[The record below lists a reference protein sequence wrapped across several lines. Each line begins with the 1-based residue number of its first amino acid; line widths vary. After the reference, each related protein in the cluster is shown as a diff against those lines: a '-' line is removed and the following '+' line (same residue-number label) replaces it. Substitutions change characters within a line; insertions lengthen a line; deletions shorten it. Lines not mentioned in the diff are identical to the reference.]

1 MIKINYEGRLGNN
14 LIQYAAAYV
23 LAKKTGLRLDSPQ
36 TINYKNIKWATKSS
50 DSTKNLEIDFGSVF
64 NIKPVSGESFD
75 EFIQLNDDNYFKHL
89 KNPTPNKGYRLNGF
103 FQHERLMV
111 DYRDE
116 ILNLYQS
123 PKSDFIPNKND
134 AFVACRL
141 GDCLVRPRTYCTM
154 DYIDHQ
160 LQASRDSCDK
170 VYITSD
176 TIDHPPLVEFIEKY
190 NITPYNNDPLKTILF
205 AKNFNNLILSAGSF
219 SYWIAYLSE
228 ATNVTVFNNQTQDL
242 MVDHTKRDPLQL
254 QNAWN
259 YNKDVNFSL

>member
-1 MIKINYEGRLGNN
+1 MINIQYKGRLGNN

-23 LAKKTGLRLDSPQ
+23 LAKKTGLKLDAPHIRKYMNIGRLK
-36 TINYKNIKWATKSS
+36 TSS
-50 DSTKNLEIDFGSVF
+50 STNDIIETDFGSVF
-64 NIKPVSGESFD
+64 EVNSLSGESFND
-75 EFIQLNDDNYFKHL
+75 FIELTDNNYFEHL

-103 FQHERLMV
+103 FQDERLMV
-111 DYRDE
+111 DYREE
-116 ILNLYQS
+116 ILNLYKL

-134 AFVACRL
+134 AFAACRL
-141 GDCLVRPRTYCTM
+141 GDCLVRPRIYCTI
-154 DYIDHQ
+154 DYLDQQ
-160 LQASRDSCDK
+160 LQVKRDSYDE

-176 TIDHPPLVEFIEKY
+176 TIDHPLLVDLIKKYDLTIYQNEPL
-190 NITPYNNDPLKTILF
+190 DTILF
-205 AKNFNNLILSAGSF
+205 ACRFNNLILSAGSF